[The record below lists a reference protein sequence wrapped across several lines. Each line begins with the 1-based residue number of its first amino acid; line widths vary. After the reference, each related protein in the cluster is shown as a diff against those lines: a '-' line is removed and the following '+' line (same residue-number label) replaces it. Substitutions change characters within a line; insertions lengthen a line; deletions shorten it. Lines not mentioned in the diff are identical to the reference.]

1 MLLAV
6 VVTLDQYW
14 LTMIIAVVL
23 PALVALVTKQVAS
36 SNVKAV
42 LLLLLSAVA
51 GTVTSWQN
59 TNGTFDLKDAVVATL
74 LTFVI
79 AVGSHFGLLKPLE
92 ITGSG
97 GAIQR
102 RTAGFGVG

>member
-23 PALVALVTKQVAS
+23 PALVALVTKQIAS
-36 SNVKAV
+36 ANVKAV
-42 LLLLLSAVA
+42 LLLLLSAIA
-51 GTVTSWQN
+51 GTATSVQAN
-59 TNGTFDLKDAVVATL
+59 GGTFDLKDAAVATI

-79 AVGSHFGLLKPLE
+79 AVGSHFGILKPLS
-92 ITGSG
+92 ITGTE

-102 RTAGFGVG
+102 KTANFGVG